1 MSYIIDT
8 VAMIF
13 NYIQFAFDY
22 LVTTI
27 KNILGLLKYLRVI
40 QEISYEVLLSLPSFV
55 QPFIILTVTVS
66 ILYIILGTPA
76 GGRGNNP

>member
-1 MSYIIDT
+1 MQYIIDT

-13 NYIQFAFDY
+13 NYIEFGFKYAVQS
-22 LVTTI
+22 I

-55 QPFIILTVTVS
+55 QPFVVLTVTVS
-66 ILYIILGTPA
+66 ILYIILGASA
-76 GGRGNNP
+76 GGKGNG